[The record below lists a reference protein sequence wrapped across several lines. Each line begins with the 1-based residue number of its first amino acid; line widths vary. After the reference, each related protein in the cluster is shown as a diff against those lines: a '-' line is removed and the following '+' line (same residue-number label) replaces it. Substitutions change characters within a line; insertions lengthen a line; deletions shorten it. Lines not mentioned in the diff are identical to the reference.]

1 METQTSVAIPMED
14 DGVRVLCSTQSPSSV
29 QSSVA
34 STISMPLNKVI
45 VEVKRGGGGYGGKIA
60 NATPYACSAA
70 FAAHKH
76 RREVR
81 LVSNIK
87 DCMTSTGKRCPW
99 KFEYRVAFTPQGKVT
114 AVSGTVYAANWRAT
128 NDFARCYDIANW
140 DVTGVTC
147 NVDAPQNTWMR
158 SPTELGECTFI
169 NEVMDTSQRN
179 CACPPSKCAAS
190 TWPRPRPEEACPT
203 CPPCSTTCS
212 HPPRSRPA
220 GPLSRYVQRL
230 VPFRALIAWVS
241 RANLNGC

>member
-1 METQTSVAIPMED
+1 MYMETQTSVAIPMED

-45 VEVKRGGGGYGGKIA
+45 VEMKRGGGGYGGKIA

-114 AVSGTVYAANWRAT
+114 AVSGTVYATNWRAT

-169 NEVMDTSQRN
+169 NEVMDHVATQLRMPAEQVRSVNLAAPTPGGGVSNLPSLFNNLLTS
-179 CACPPSKCAAS
+179 AAVE
-190 TWPRPRPEEACPT
+190 TR
-203 CPPCSTTCS
+203 
-212 HPPRSRPA
+212 
-220 GPLSRYVQRL
+220 
-230 VPFRALIAWVS
+230 RAAVS
-241 RANLNGC
+241 VRAAFSAV